1 MEEQIRQRI
10 AELKEEH
17 ARLWSLI
24 VASDAWRRLQTIEG
38 GLTELERLLPKEEA
52 LPSGE

>member
-1 MEEQIRQRI
+1 MEEQITQRI

-17 ARLWSLI
+17 TKLWQIFMSSELG
-24 VASDAWRRLQTIEG
+24 RRLLSIEG
-38 GLTELERLLPKEEA
+38 GIEELKKLLPKEEA